1 MIINYQKKMKK
12 YYNIEDEKVL
22 LKFLKVNG
30 LLLQDYYQMIDQDI
44 IENEV

>member
-1 MIINYQKKMKK
+1 MIGAIFYDDKLLEKMKK

-30 LLLQDYYQMIDQDI
+30 LPLQDYYQMID
-44 IENEV
+44 